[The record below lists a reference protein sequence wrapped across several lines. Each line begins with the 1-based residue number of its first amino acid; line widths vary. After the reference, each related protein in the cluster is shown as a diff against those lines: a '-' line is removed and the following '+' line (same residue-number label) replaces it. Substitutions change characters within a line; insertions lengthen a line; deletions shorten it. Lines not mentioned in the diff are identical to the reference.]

1 MARIGV
7 LGAGEVAARHIEGLL
22 AVDGAELE
30 VVGDPVVARAEA
42 LAARFD
48 ARRTTSD
55 ADAILTDGDVDL
67 VVVLTP
73 HWLHTRQ
80 VIAALEA
87 GKDVICEKPMATSV
101 ADCDAMI
108 DAASTADRRL
118 GITHA
123 LRSELFYE
131 HALESCRD
139 GRLGD
144 LTLASFRWYTDEIER
159 LDDPSHWKGTLDESG
174 GGVLIDGGCHVA
186 DIANAFLGRAQRV
199 CAFGGR
205 LVSRRDGVGEDTAAF
220 SVEYESG
227 AIASFAISF
236 VAGRALRQKR
246 FACGLD
252 MELWGTDGQIEGGY
266 RMREESFRRYCREH
280 RCGEP
285 DRAWVDEGDRDEGHI
300 DTQILQAF
308 TSGAE
313 LPVTPIDAR
322 NAVAVVEAAYRS
334 IETGTTQD
342 VDWAASSSFPAPK
355 TA

>member
-1 MARIGV
+1 MPRIGV
-7 LGAGEVAARHIEGLL
+7 LGAGEIASVYVEGLKS
-22 AVDGAELE
+22 VDDAELE
-30 VVGDPVVARAEA
+30 IVGDPIAARAKELGA
-42 LAARFD
+42 QFGF
-48 ARRTTSD
+48 RRTTTA
-55 ADAILTDGDVDL
+55 ADAILTDPNVDL
-67 VVVLTP
+67 AVVLTP
-73 HWLHTRQ
+73 HWLHARQ
-80 VIAALEA
+80 VVTALQA

-101 ADCDAMI
+101 VDCDAMI
-108 DAASTADRRL
+108 DAAAAAGRRL

-123 LRSELFYE
+123 LRGEFFYE
-131 HALESCRD
+131 HALESFRA
-139 GRLGD
+139 GRLGA
-144 LTLASFRWYTDEIER
+144 LNLASFRWYTDEIAR
-159 LDDPSHWKGTLDESG
+159 LDDPGHWKGTLAESG

-186 DIANAFLGRAQRV
+186 DIANAFLGRARRV

-205 LVSRRDGVGEDTAAF
+205 LVSTRDGVGEDTAAF

-227 AIASFAISF
+227 AIASCAISF

-266 RMREESFRRYCREH
+266 RMREASFRRYCREH
-280 RCGEP
+280 RVGEP
-285 DRAWVDEGDRDEGHI
+285 DRAWVDEADRSEGRI
-300 DTQILQAF
+300 DMQILQAF

-342 VDWAASSSFPAPK
+342 VDWRES
-355 TA
+355 